1 VLPASTP
8 FPALPARPPFTRS
21 YDRIE
26 LLADAVVH
34 TAGLGLALSGTVL
47 LISAA
52 DNLTGIQGA
61 SVWIYCIG
69 LITMIGISAVYNLWP
84 VCALKWLLRRF
95 DHSAIYVFIAA
106 TYTPFLLQA
115 QKSFNATTFLL
126 VIWCIAL
133 IGVMLK
139 LFFPGRLERV
149 STFLCLALGWSGVLA
164 YDAVFSHLS
173 TSALGF
179 IVAGGLVYSGGV
191 IFHLWDRLRFQNA
204 IWHAFVVVAAALQ
217 YVAVFNS
224 VITVGA

>member
-1 VLPASTP
+1 
-8 FPALPARPPFTRS
+8 
-21 YDRIE
+21 

-34 TAGLGLALSGTVL
+34 TAGVGLALGGTVL

-52 DNLTGIQGA
+52 DNLTGIEAA

-84 VCALKWLLRRF
+84 VCAIKWFLRRF

-115 QKSFNATTFLL
+115 QKSFNATALLL
-126 VIWCIAL
+126 VIWSIAL

-149 STFLCLALGWSGVLA
+149 SIFL
-164 YDAVFSHLS
+164 Y
-173 TSALGF
+173 
-179 IVAGGLVYSGGV
+179 
-191 IFHLWDRLRFQNA
+191 
-204 IWHAFVVVAAALQ
+204 
-217 YVAVFNS
+217 
-224 VITVGA
+224 